1 MARDPA
7 VDPGPID
14 RPRGRHARERSARR
28 RRRARGLS
36 PPAQC
41 PSAHPADLGDR
52 RLVLPAGPDP
62 PRRVRLAQRLQP
74 GLPDDGHAQSPL
86 RADRDHRRLGQV
98 ARRDRRRPPDAL
110 GTLRPRQPHQDR
122 HSHPRGRRGPGRGEP
137 HGHQRQPDHLA
148 HVPHRRCHGRRGRRP
163 VRHPVQ
169 PDQSVHGLHPRA
181 QGLHRRRAG
190 RHRQHPGGDDGRARA
205 WTPRGVRRLLSL
217 AVDGRRLRRRV
228 QGHLRVLDPHPDS
241 HLPAEGPPRRGRERA
256 RVIAPVTRAARAW
269 LDQPLVAAV
278 TVTALLGV
286 TAYGVSHFPRSIVV
300 FMLFQA
306 SILLLYLARLPGWL
320 KGVLTAAALGVLMP
334 VLGSINAYYL
344 EIAIQVGIFVALA
357 LGLNIVVGL
366 AGLLDLGYVAFFAVG
381 AYSWAIFG
389 SPQANQIF
397 GGTTFPLSGW
407 WFFVFLFVAIGVAAA
422 AGILLGLPVLRLHG
436 DYLAIVTLGFG
447 EVIRVLANNLDKPIN
462 ITNGPKGI
470 TPISRPPIFFEP
482 LLRGLGIDVN
492 PNVVYPLYLYF
503 LVLGIVGITIL
514 VNRRLEDSHIGRAWE
529 AIREDQTAAQAMGV
543 PLVRMKLLAFACGAS
558 FAGAVGVLF
567 SAKQIFINP
576 ESFTFM
582 ESIGVL
588 SMIILGG
595 MGSIPGAI
603 LGAAVVTV
611 LNLQVLKGISLWLNE
626 LRNAGTVILGYN
638 LANLPTQLEPAKY
651 ERMVFGLI
659 LVLMMIFRPQGI
671 LPARRRTRELGEP

>member
-1 MARDPA
+1 M
-7 VDPGPID
+7 
-14 RPRGRHARERSARR
+14 
-28 RRRARGLS
+28 L
-36 PPAQC
+36 
-41 PSAHPADLGDR
+41 
-52 RLVLPAGPDP
+52 RL
-62 PRRVRLAQRLQP
+62 
-74 GLPDDGHAQSPL
+74 
-86 RADRDHRRLGQV
+86 
-98 ARRDRRRPPDAL
+98 
-110 GTLRPRQPHQDR
+110 
-122 HSHPRGRRGPGRGEP
+122 
-137 HGHQRQPDHLA
+137 
-148 HVPHRRCHGRRGRRP
+148 
-163 VRHPVQ
+163 
-169 PDQSVHGLHPRA
+169 
-181 QGLHRRRAG
+181 
-190 RHRQHPGGDDGRARA
+190 
-205 WTPRGVRRLLSL
+205 RRLLEQP
-217 AVDGRRLRRRV
+217 G
-228 QGHLRVLDPHPDS
+228 
-241 HLPAEGPPRRGRERA
+241 PAT
-256 RVIAPVTRAARAW
+256 VIA
-269 LDQPLVAAV
+269 VAALGL
-278 TVTALLGV
+278 TAW
-286 TAYGVSHFPRSIVV
+286 AVSRSPRSVV
-300 FMLFQA
+300 LFMLFQA
-306 SILLLYLARLPGWL
+306 SIFLLYFARMPRAL
-320 KGVLTAAALGVLMP
+320 KILVTALALGVLMP
-334 VLGSINAYYL
+334 VLGTINAYYM

-389 SPQANQIF
+389 SPQANLIF
-397 GGTTFPLSGW
+397 GGDRFPLSPW
-407 WFFVFLFVAIGVAAA
+407 WFFAFLLVGVAVAA
-422 AGILLGLPVLRLHG
+422 GAGILLGLPVLRLHG
-436 DYLAIVTLGFG
+436 DYLALVTLGFG

-470 TPISRPPIFFEP
+470 TPIGRPPIFFAP
-482 LLRGLGIDVN
+482 LLRAIGIEPN
-492 PNVVYPLYLYF
+492 PNVIYPLYLYA
-503 LVLGIVGITIL
+503 LVLLIVGVTIL

-611 LNLQVLKGISLWLNE
+611 LNLQVLKGFSLWLNE

>member
-1 MARDPA
+1 MTSLNRPIPA
-7 VDPGPID
+7 TI
-14 RPRGRHARERSARR
+14 
-28 RRRARGLS
+28 
-36 PPAQC
+36 
-41 PSAHPADLGDR
+41 
-52 RLVLPAGPDP
+52 LV
-62 PRRVRLAQRLQP
+62 
-74 GLPDDGHAQSPL
+74 
-86 RADRDHRRLGQV
+86 V
-98 ARRDRRRPPDAL
+98 AL
-110 GTLRPRQPHQDR
+110 LTLT
-122 HSHPRGRRGPGRGEP
+122 
-137 HGHQRQPDHLA
+137 A
-148 HVPHRRCHGRRGRRP
+148 Y
-163 VRHPVQ
+163 
-169 PDQSVHGLHPRA
+169 
-181 QGLHRRRAG
+181 
-190 RHRQHPGGDDGRARA
+190 
-205 WTPRGVRRLLSL
+205 
-217 AVDGRRLRRRV
+217 
-228 QGHLRVLDPHPDS
+228 
-241 HLPAEGPPRRGRERA
+241 
-256 RVIAPVTRAARAW
+256 
-269 LDQPLVAAV
+269 AV
-278 TVTALLGV
+278 T
-286 TAYGVSHFPRSIVV
+286 YFPRSIVV

-306 SILLLYLARLPGWL
+306 SILLLYFARMPGWL
-320 KGVLTAAALGVLMP
+320 KGLLTAGTLGVLMP

-344 EIAIQVGIFVALA
+344 EIAVQVGIFVALA

-389 SPQANQIF
+389 SPHASHIF
-397 GGTTFPLSGW
+397 SGGAFPLAGW
-407 WFFVFLFVAIGVAAA
+407 WFFVFLLVGVGVAAG

-470 TPISRPPIFFEP
+470 TPISRPPIFFDP
-482 LLRGLGIDVN
+482 LLRAVGIEAS

-503 LVLGIVGITIL
+503 IVLVIVGVTVL
-514 VNRRLEDSHIGRAWE
+514 VNRRLEDSHVGRAWE

-567 SAKQIFINP
+567 SAKQVFINP

-588 SMIILGG
+588 AMIILGG

-603 LGAAVVTV
+603 LGATVVTV
-611 LNLQVLKGISLWLNE
+611 LNLQVLKGLSLWLNE
-626 LRNAGTVILGYN
+626 LRNAGIEIFGYS

-671 LPARRRTRELGEP
+671 LPAKRRHRELEESR